1 MKTLRMFGMAL
12 LTIIF
17 LNCCSDL
24 KPDSSSNQNLSIRP
38 VGIDLDGVTGFVIV
52 DNAANTR
59 AEGEQITTV
68 PQSIYSIDENGNVK
82 LSIFYFEVITS
93 EDKNGNITQA
103 QIQKE
108 ISEALQVV
116 PSLVTDLGKYILFS
130 SCNYQ
135 INDLKLSDEA
145 LQICKTF
152 IQENYRPNMVYM
164 IRKSDGALFD
174 LSNQPIFS
182 YYAFFN
188 DSHYHFFPY
197 YENHY
202 DFISHSGVRWPY
214 IPSYTYVTSTNN
226 NLFVRGA
233 EPVAVYSI
241 EDNGDAIDVKK
252 KTQDYGN
259 SDFGLIQRFAVDKDE
274 NIYAFNRGDGLHIYY
289 ANGGFNFYKFEPSS
303 SVNNLDLEVLDLLYD
318 ESGVPY
324 IFLISNYHR
333 DIEEILEDG
342 STFNRTEVGQLV
354 MSACLNNG
362 TVEPMS
368 ENLFWTYDFRDHYNF
383 DSTERHYYLGYYDN
397 CYNWCLRH
405 SDDTKP
411 NPICA
416 QYKILSYDINT
427 HNWTLRDVSGQL
439 IQTLL
444 ADYDAIAYGKKTY
457 CAKIN
462 ESSVE
467 VTEID
472 FISETSRTYIL
483 DTAMPSIVS
492 PVYNARM
499 TQNTPYLMIDGRNPQ
514 NGANISFTIN
524 LINGENN
531 STFAQDGRNVVSF
544 FRIN

>member
-38 VGIDLDGVTGFVIV
+38 VGIDLDGVTGFAIV
-52 DNAANTR
+52 DNAGNTR
-59 AEGEQITTV
+59 AEGEQITTA

-93 EDKNGNITQA
+93 EDKNGNITQT

-130 SCNYQ
+130 GCNYQ

-145 LQICKTF
+145 LQICEIF

-174 LSNQPIFS
+174 LSNQPFFS
-182 YYAFFN
+182 YYAFS
-188 DSHYHFFPY
+188 DDLHYYFSPY

-202 DFISHSGVRWPY
+202 DFISHRGVRWAY
-214 IPSYTYVTSTNN
+214 IPSYTYVTSTND

-259 SDFGLIQRFAVDKDE
+259 SDFGLIQRFAVDKNE

-289 ANGGFNFYKFEPSS
+289 ADGSFNTHQFKPSL
-303 SVNNLDLEVLDLLYD
+303 SVNNLNLEVLDLIYD
-318 ESGVPY
+318 ESRIPY
-324 IFLISNYHR
+324 MFLISNCDR
-333 DIEEILEDG
+333 DIEEILADG
-342 STFNRTEVGQLV
+342 STEYRTEVGQLV
-354 MSACLNNG
+354 LSARLNNG
-362 TVEPMS
+362 TVEPLS
-368 ENLFWTYDFRDHYNF
+368 EHMFITYDKRDHYNF

-397 CYNWCLRH
+397 CFNWGLRY

-416 QYKILSYDINT
+416 QYKILTYDINT
-427 HNWTLRDVSGQL
+427 HKWTLRDVSGQL